1 MHDGRRT
8 DVLAQGPRPRR
19 AGCVALLWLV
29 ALSCGLPGAAAAE
42 RVLHRTGT
50 DDPSTVDPH
59 RFAFPGEQL
68 VVMDLFMGL
77 TTPNSMGRPVPGI
90 AESWTVSPDGRR
102 YVFRL
107 RPNLRWSDG
116 VPLTAG
122 DFVWSIQRALDPRTA
137 FAFASRLFPIRH
149 ARDVAGG
156 RRPPTDLGISA
167 PDARTV
173 VIELE
178 GPTPYFTDVI
188 ASTGMP
194 APRHVIE
201 KHGSAW
207 IRPKNFVGNGPFVLE
222 SWVPNSH
229 VRLRRNPH
237 FHAANRVRLD
247 GVVHYPGDNPVT
259 NVRRFQSGNLD
270 FVMIVPPERQQWA
283 REQFGDALKLGR
295 GISNEVMVFNTQR
308 GPTADVRVRRALS
321 MAIDRAA
328 IARNVVG
335 MAGVEAWGYVPP
347 GVLNYERGAVPDF
360 GAWPIEQRLERARA
374 LLAEAGYGPQRPL
387 RVRLGF
393 PSSELN
399 RKVAV
404 AVVTGWRR
412 IGVQGEM
419 NQKETRSLVADVAS
433 GDFDAARFVWLA
445 GFSDPYSF
453 LERML
458 SEGSA
463 VGMNSSR
470 YRNPAYDAL
479 LRRASQE
486 VDLVRR
492 ADLLREAEA
501 IALADQP
508 VAPLYYLVGRR
519 LVSPRISGFTDNP
532 RGLYPSWYMTVTPK

>member
-8 DVLAQGPRPRR
+8 DAIAQGPRPQRV
-19 AGCVALLWLV
+19 ACLALLWLA
-29 ALSCGLPGAAAAE
+29 ALAAGLPVAAAAE

-59 RFAFPGEQL
+59 RFAFPGEQ
-68 VVMDLFMGL
+68 VVIVDLFMGL
-77 TTPNSMGRPVPGI
+77 TTPNSRGRPVPGM

-116 VPLTAG
+116 VPLTAE
-122 DFVWSIQRALDPRTA
+122 DFVWSMRRALDPRTA
-137 FAFASRLFPIRH
+137 FAFASRLYPIRH

-156 RRPPTDLGISA
+156 RRPPSELGISA

-173 VIELE
+173 VVELE
-178 GPTPYFTDVI
+178 GPTPYFIDLVATV
-188 ASTGMP
+188 GMP

-207 IRPKNFVGNGPFVLE
+207 IRPKNFVGNGPFVLDN
-222 SWVPNSH
+222 WVPNSH
-229 VRLRRNPH
+229 VRLRRNPR
-237 FHAANRVRLD
+237 FYAADRVRLD
-247 GVVHYPGDNPVT
+247 GVVHYPGDNSVT

-270 FVMIVPPERQQWA
+270 LVMIVPPERQKWA
-283 REQFGDALKLGR
+283 QEQFGSALKLGR
-295 GISNEVMVFNTQR
+295 GISNEVLVFNTQR
-308 GPTADVRVRRALS
+308 APTSDVRVRRALS
-321 MAIDRAA
+321 MAIDRVA

-360 GAWPIEQRLERARA
+360 AAWPVEQRLERARA

-393 PSSELN
+393 PGSELN

-404 AVVTGWRR
+404 AIATGWRR
-412 IGVQGEM
+412 IGVQAEM
-419 NQKETRSLVADVAS
+419 NQQETRSLVADVAS

-458 SEGSA
+458 SSGSTVA
-463 VGMNSSR
+463 MNASR
-470 YRNPAYDAL
+470 YNNPAYDAL
-479 LRRASQE
+479 LQRGTQE
-486 VDLVRR
+486 VDLARR

-501 IALADQP
+501 LALAEQP

-519 LVSPRISGFTDNP
+519 LVAARVSGFVDNP